1 MALNFS
7 EESSS
12 SPETENQNPGYKA
25 QQISDQM
32 EDLQSSRSQFK
43 GSWQYLKNITAVLL
57 KAKTQY

>member
-7 EESSS
+7 EEPPSP
-12 SPETENQNPGYKA
+12 PETENIYKGYKA

-43 GSWQYLKNITAVLL
+43 GSWQYLKTITAVLL
-57 KAKTQY
+57 KANT